1 MYVIVKN
8 GTIQQTIR
16 PNRAF
21 TYNGIR
27 YNDRWSQRM
36 SREDKAALG
45 IMEVVQGPRA
55 DERFAWVSPG
65 AIRMVNGVPTQVY
78 TAKDKDLDTLKAGLI
93 AQEKASANS
102 ALAATDWVVTRKA
115 ERDVAIPDD
124 IAAERQAIL
133 DACAEKEA
141 AITAAETVDAL
152 IDAVAP
158 DAVKASSIPVYEEPV
173 EEVVEQPVVQEV
185 QAEPEVIEEVVIEV
199 PEEITWV
206 TATDGTVDGA
216 DSVLIEGN
224 GDV

>member
-21 TYNGIR
+21 EYNGIR
-27 YNDRWSQRM
+27 YNERWSQRM

-45 IMEVVQGPRA
+45 IMEVVHGPRA

-65 AIRMVNGVPTQVY
+65 AIRMVDGVPTQTY
-78 TAKDKDLDTLKAGLI
+78 TATDKDLDTLKTGLI
-93 AQEKASANS
+93 AQEKANANS

-124 IAAERQAIL
+124 IATERQAIL
-133 DACAEKEA
+133 DACTEKEA

-158 DAVKASSIPVYEEPV
+158 GAVKASSIPVYEDPV
-173 EEVVEQPVVQEV
+173 EEVVEI
-185 QAEPEVIEEVVIEV
+185 QAEPEVIQEEVIEEVVVSGNAEEV
-199 PEEITWV
+199 ISV
-206 TATDGTVDGA
+206 AGNVDGN
-216 DSVLIEGN
+216 IEGN
-224 GDV
+224 SDV